1 MSSGL
6 RKAAD
11 DLLVRYGG
19 DRFDRLFSH
28 AKGSAVFD
36 DRGRRILDFTSGQMC
51 ATVGHNHPAILAA
64 IQEACD
70 TALHMY
76 SGMIPEV
83 VAELAQILDRDWLPS
98 PLEKTLLVSTGS
110 ESNEAAL
117 RMAKL
122 HTGGYEVLALGGSWH
137 GVTGGAASTSFASDR
152 RGYGP
157 PVPGVHLIPEPNAYR
172 PFLPGASTDESAMA

>member
-1 MSSGL
+1 MHSGL
-6 RKAAD
+6 RRAAD

-36 DRGRRILDFTSGQMC
+36 DQGRRILDFTSGQTC
-51 ATVGHNHPAILAA
+51 ATVGHNHAAILAA

-83 VAELAQILDRDWLPS
+83 VAELAQILDRDWLPP
-98 PLEKTLLVSTGS
+98 PLKKTLLVNTGS

-122 HTGGYEVLALGGSWH
+122 
-137 GVTGGAASTSFASDR
+137 
-152 RGYGP
+152 
-157 PVPGVHLIPEPNAYR
+157 
-172 PFLPGASTDESAMA
+172 